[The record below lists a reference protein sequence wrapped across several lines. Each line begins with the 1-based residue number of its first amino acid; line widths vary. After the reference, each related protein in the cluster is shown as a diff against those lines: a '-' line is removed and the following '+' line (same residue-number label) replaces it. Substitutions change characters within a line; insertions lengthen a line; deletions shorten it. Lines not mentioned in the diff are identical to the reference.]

1 MEDVSLIFVIFTLT
15 LFTLS
20 LFIKE
25 RKPVQMSMALT
36 SAMALGAVIQ
46 DETVVGGPMVILL
59 ILLFYIFLMGIAG
72 AVTQAIG
79 GE

>member
-36 SAMALGAVIQ
+36 SVMALGAVIQ

-72 AVTQAIG
+72 AVTQAVG

>member
-1 MEDVSLIFVIFTLT
+1 MEDVSLILVIFTLT

-20 LFIKE
+20 FFLRE
-25 RKPVQMSMALT
+25 RKPVQLTMTIVSTMAIGT
-36 SAMALGAVIQ
+36 VIQ
-46 DETVVGGPMVILL
+46 DESIAGAPMVVLL

-72 AVTQAIG
+72 AVSQAVG

>member
-1 MEDVSLIFVIFTLT
+1 MEDVSLILVIFTLT

-20 LFIKE
+20 FFIRE
-25 RKPVQMSMALT
+25 RKPVQLTMTIVSVMAIGT
-36 SAMALGAVIQ
+36 VIQ
-46 DETVVGGPMVILL
+46 DEGIAGAPMVVLL

-72 AVTQAIG
+72 AVSQAVG

>member
-20 LFIKE
+20 FFIRE
-25 RKPVQMSMALT
+25 RKPVQLTMSIT
-36 SAMALGAVIQ
+36 SVMALGAVIQ

-72 AVTQAIG
+72 AVTQAVG